1 MEEDEAGLQET
12 IDSLLLEVEELRKN
26 VDVLR
31 ERNFTLMQE
40 KNAAIKEAN
49 RLRKLLSKEKAGA
62 S

>member
-26 VDVLR
+26 VGVLR

-49 RLRKLLSKEKAGA
+49 RIRKLLSKEKASA